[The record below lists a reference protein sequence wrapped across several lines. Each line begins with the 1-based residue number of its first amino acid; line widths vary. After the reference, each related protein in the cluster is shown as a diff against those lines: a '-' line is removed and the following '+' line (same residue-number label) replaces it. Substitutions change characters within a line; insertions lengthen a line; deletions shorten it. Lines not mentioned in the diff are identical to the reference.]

1 MMRSLVLCLAGL
13 AVFGCARPDEPEKE
27 VTPTFLVQAVSPE
40 VKTIRETVTL
50 DGVFSAAQGT
60 TAKLAPAA
68 AGKLISVLAKEG
80 DHVVAGQLLAQI
92 DLRVLAAQSR
102 SADSAAASARAQ
114 TRGSTAQLRA
124 MEADHLAT
132 VRTAKLGVE
141 TAVAER
147 DANVAE
153 AKNELKRVKA
163 GARPEEI
170 EQAQQAL
177 KQAKVNR
184 DQALET
190 SKRDHKL
197 FKEGFVSGQQ
207 ADASEAAYQVSES
220 AVKQAKAQVD
230 LLEAGARKEE
240 VRAAELRVDSA
251 KTLGDKKVQLAEAAL
266 DQAKKGELAIDAK
279 VNDVTATHLSADQ
292 KAEDATAAYQMAAN
306 GEIRAPFDGVISR
319 RLLNKGDSADPTTP
333 VFEITRAATST
344 DFVAQVA
351 PRIGSM
357 INVGLAASDAD
368 GHSGM
373 VVSVGIADA
382 QSGLI
387 PVRIAFQSGAIS
399 GTSSRVSVV
408 LRTLKDVMTLPESA
422 IVTRDEKTVVFLVDG
437 EKAKMQTVKSGPTE
451 TGATAI
457 LDGLKSTDK
466 VVLVGQHELSDGA
479 KIDLEKKAEDKR

>member
-1 MMRSLVLCLAGL
+1 MNQTMMRSLVLCLAGL

-114 TRGSTAQLRA
+114 TRGSSAQLRA

-230 LLEAGARKEE
+230 LLEAGI
-240 VRAAELRVDSA
+240 
-251 KTLGDKKVQLAEAAL
+251 AEARRPA
-266 DQAKKGELAIDAK
+266 G
-279 VNDVTATHLSADQ
+279 V
-292 KAEDATAAYQMAAN
+292 AA
-306 GEIRAPFDGVISR
+306 
-319 RLLNKGDSADPTTP
+319 
-333 VFEITRAATST
+333 
-344 DFVAQVA
+344 
-351 PRIGSM
+351 
-357 INVGLAASDAD
+357 
-368 GHSGM
+368 
-373 VVSVGIADA
+373 
-382 QSGLI
+382 
-387 PVRIAFQSGAIS
+387 GA
-399 GTSSRVSVV
+399 G
-408 LRTLKDVMTLPESA
+408 
-422 IVTRDEKTVVFLVDG
+422 RDRLVDG
-437 EKAKMQTVKSGPTE
+437 AAVRHARAERGGNGVEQAHHAGDVSPLLGNQDLADFG
-451 TGATAI
+451 
-457 LDGLKSTDK
+457 
-466 VVLVGQHELSDGA
+466 VLENEG
-479 KIDLEKKAEDKR
+479 